1 VTLNVANSDN
11 VDRFNKIAS
20 EAFAM
25 LYESFPIPLTFDPT
39 DFDIPN
45 GQHGE
50 VQKADWDFVVAAIDW
65 LE

>member
-25 LYESFPIPLTFDPT
+25 LYESIPLTFDPT

-45 GQHGE
+45 EHGE